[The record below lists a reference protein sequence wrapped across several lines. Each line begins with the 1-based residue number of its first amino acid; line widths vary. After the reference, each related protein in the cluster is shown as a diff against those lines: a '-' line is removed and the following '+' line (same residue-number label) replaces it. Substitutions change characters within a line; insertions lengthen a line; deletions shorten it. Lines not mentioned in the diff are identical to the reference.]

1 MSQPPETTTVGDTA
15 DPVASDKPTRYARK
29 AIIASVVGYAM
40 DGFDLLI
47 LGFALSAI
55 IADLSLSNTEAGSL
69 ATITLIGA
77 VLGGIV
83 FGVLSDYFGRVR
95 MLTWSI
101 VIFAVFTGMTAF
113 ADGFTEIA
121 VYRFLAG
128 IGLGGEFGIG
138 MTLAAEAWPAKLRA
152 RATSIV
158 GLGFQGGVLLAA
170 LISAPVIGLWGWRGL
185 FLIGAV
191 PALIA
196 FVMRAKLHE
205 PELYTE
211 RKKNRVGKR
220 QFPLKLLVADGASA
234 RSSIALFVLTSVQ
247 NFGYYG
253 IMIWLPTYLA
263 TQFGYGLTQSG
274 VWMAVTI
281 LGMGIGIVTF
291 GWLADT
297 IGRRRSFW
305 IFQAG
310 AAVSVLAYSQLT
322 APIALLIGG
331 AVMGA
336 FANGMLGGY
345 GALMAE
351 LYPTEARATA
361 QNVLFNLGRAVGGF
375 GPVVIA
381 LVAGVYGFPFAIGLL
396 SLIYVLD
403 MGAMLLI
410 PERRAA
416 ALD

>member
-1 MSQPPETTTVGDTA
+1 MSEASQRSSVDETALPA
-15 DPVASDKPTRYARK
+15 DSDKPTRYARK
-29 AIIASVVGYAM
+29 AIVASVVGYAM

-47 LGFALSAI
+47 LGFAMSAI
-55 IADLSLSNTEAGSL
+55 IADLSLSNTQGGSL
-69 ATITLIGA
+69 ATITLVGA

-101 VIFAVFTGMTAF
+101 IIFAVFTGMTAI
-113 ADGFTEIA
+113 AGGFTEIA

-152 RATSIV
+152 RATSVV

-170 LISAPVIGLWGWRGL
+170 LISAPVIALWGWRGL
-185 FLIGAV
+185 FLIGAL

-211 RKKNRVGKR
+211 NKKEHTGKR
-220 QFPLKLLVADGASA
+220 TFPLKLLFVDGQSA
-234 RSSIALFVLTSVQ
+234 RSSIGLFVLTSVQ

-274 VWMAVTI
+274 VWMGVTI
-281 LGMGIGIVTF
+281 LGMAIGIVTF

-322 APIALLIGG
+322 TPMALLIGG

-361 QNVLFNLGRAVGGF
+361 QNVLFNMGRAVGGF
-375 GPVVIA
+375 APVVVA
-381 LVAGVYGFPFAIGLL
+381 LVAGAYGFPFAIGLL
-396 SLIYVLD
+396 SVIYIAD

-416 ALD
+416 DLA